1 MSNEFVDALY
11 NGKNL
16 EAEDAFKT
24 AMQDK
29 VGAAL
34 EVKRREVANNFV
46 KTKIKL
52 PVPAPIPKTSAA
64 KIYVKSLVSFKTV
77 RYQIMDIAPT
87 SAKAL
92 TKLEPIVITTND
104 IIIVVNKIV

>member
-11 NGKNL
+11 DGKNL
-16 EAEDAFKT
+16 EAEDAFKS

-46 KTKIKL
+46 KTKIEDDGDAEE
-52 PVPAPIPKTSAA
+52 V
-64 KIYVKSLVSFKTV
+64 
-77 RYQIMDIAPT
+77 
-87 SAKAL
+87 
-92 TKLEPIVITTND
+92 
-104 IIIVVNKIV
+104 

>member
-1 MSNEFVDALY
+1 MIMSNEFVSAIH

-16 EAEDAFKT
+16 EAEDAFKS

-46 KTKIKL
+46 KTKIEDNGDAEE
-52 PVPAPIPKTSAA
+52 V
-64 KIYVKSLVSFKTV
+64 
-77 RYQIMDIAPT
+77 
-87 SAKAL
+87 
-92 TKLEPIVITTND
+92 
-104 IIIVVNKIV
+104 